1 MRPVGSLPPNSHA
14 DACLAFLMSFL
25 AVMHKLCSG
34 WSCLQG
40 RPVPCHLVHWYVAQM
55 QPAMADALEEF
66 LALSKN
72 IGDQEEIVIECA
84 QQLLK
89 VNDY

>member
-1 MRPVGSLPPNSHA
+1 
-14 DACLAFLMSFL
+14 
-25 AVMHKLCSG
+25 
-34 WSCLQG
+34 
-40 RPVPCHLVHWYVAQM
+40 M
-55 QPAMADALEEF
+55 QLAMADALEEF